1 MSEYAKNVTR
11 NSTMEWKGLICMPS
25 EETRYDGLIAAIDR
39 YLAKADE
46 DYEEQLKSEGFV
58 KTAETIAAMNV
69 IEDAST
75 EALNAY
81 CDVLLEE
88 LQNSNNL
95 DNFIDKIWPAIQTA
109 DELEKKLKKILHDQF
124 YELLN
129 QCVQQY
135 LVDADAALLIDDRIT
150 LPAQHFVENWSE
162 ELAEIMRLSTNSQ
175 IEKILLDSQSKA
187 MSIEEVA
194 EIISDSG
201 IRSPGYRARRV
212 AQTEVLRVQSYAQK
226 EYMRQD
232 PCVEEKEWVH
242 TGAHKNKPRPNHQ
255 AMSGTRVAKD
265 LPFSLI
271 GADGATYYPMC
282 PRDTCLPASESVN
295 CHCIVRAIRS
305 KEKMAMSVE
314 DRRALRK
321 QYMDQVDAEYRQMEE
336 RFEYDHGNDPDVS
349 WEVYNSYFP
358 NI

>member
-1 MSEYAKNVTR
+1 MSDYAKRVTK
-11 NSTMEWKGLICMPS
+11 NSEMESKGLICMPS
-25 EETRYDGLIAAIDR
+25 EGTKYDGLIDAIDR

-46 DYEEQLKSEGFV
+46 DMEEKLASEGFV
-58 KTAETIAAMNV
+58 KTAETVEAMNI
-69 IEDAST
+69 IEDVAT
-75 EALNAY
+75 DALNDY
-81 CDVLLEE
+81 CDELLER
-88 LQNSNNL
+88 LQNATGL
-95 DNFIDKIWPAIQTA
+95 DNFITDVWPKMKDAA
-109 DELEKKLKKILHDQF
+109 DLEEKLKEVLHDQF

-135 LVDADAALLIDDRIT
+135 LEDADAALLIDDRIT
-150 LPAQHFVENWSE
+150 LPAQHFIENWSE
-162 ELAEIMRLSTNSQ
+162 ELAELMHLSTNKQ

-194 EIISDSG
+194 DAIAESG

-226 EYMRQD
+226 EYIRQD
-232 PCVEEKEWVH
+232 PSVEKKEWVH

-255 AMSGTRVAKD
+255 AISGQIVDKD
-265 LPFSLI
+265 QPFSLV

-282 PRDTCLPASESVN
+282 PRDTCLPAGESVN
-295 CHCIVRAIRS
+295 CHCIVKVIRS
-305 KEKMAMSVE
+305 AEKMAMSVE

-336 RFEYDHGNDPDVS
+336 RFEHDHGNDPDVS

-358 NI
+358 NV